1 MDGRIGRG
9 VEESVQLGAME
20 LRWLGRALGT
30 LVLLGLANCSCG
42 VGADPDGTS
51 NAAGSVSSD
60 GSVHFTT
67 IRSGTAESFPIPV
80 KESADTS
87 ETIESASVS
96 GSGAAAF
103 QIVSQF
109 PIDVPNGRDATVEV
123 KFAPSAAGTFEAVL
137 LLETAKMGT
146 SQISL
151 AGTSL

>member
-1 MDGRIGRG
+1 MT
-9 VEESVQLGAME
+9 V
-20 LRWLGRALGT
+20 RWLGRALGT
-30 LVLLGLANCSCG
+30 LVLLGLADCSCG

-60 GSVHFTT
+60 GSVHFTS

-87 ETIESASVS
+87 ETIESASIS
-96 GSGAAAF
+96 GSGASAF
-103 QIVSQF
+103 QLVSQF
-109 PIDVPNGRDATVEV
+109 PIEVPNGRDATVEV
-123 KFAPSAAGTFEAVL
+123 KFAPSAAGTTFEAVL